1 MPTPLALTLM
11 AQVDAGASPF
21 GGPNSMLFLILIF
34 FGIFYFMIIR
44 PQQQTQKK
52 LQGYLDALKKGD
64 EVVTTGGLIG
74 KIDKVAGAV
83 LFIDF
88 GSNNKI
94 RVLKAQV
101 VGPFV
106 PVEEKPDN
114 KSDAK
119 PDVKA
124 DSKTDSKDSKADP
137 ASTEK
142 K

>member
-1 MPTPLALTLM
+1 MEGAVPTPLALTLM
-11 AQVDAGASPF
+11 AQADPGSSPF

-52 LQGYLDALKKGD
+52 LQGYLDSLKKGD

-88 GSNNKI
+88 GNGNKI

-106 PVEEKPDN
+106 PVEEKPD
-114 KSDAK
+114 AK
-119 PDVKA
+119 PDAKS
-124 DSKTDSKDSKADP
+124 DTKADP

>member
-11 AQVDAGASPF
+11 AQADPGASPF

-52 LQGYLDALKKGD
+52 LQGYLDSLKKGD

-88 GSNNKI
+88 GNNNKI

-106 PVEEKPDN
+106 PVDEKSDGKTDP
-114 KSDAK
+114 KPDAK
-119 PDVKA
+119 P
-124 DSKTDSKDSKADP
+124 DSKDSKADP

>member
-11 AQVDAGASPF
+11 AQADPGASPF

-52 LQGYLDALKKGD
+52 LQGYLDSLKKGD

-88 GSNNKI
+88 GNNNKI

-106 PVEEKPDN
+106 PVVPSDEKPD
-114 KSDAK
+114 AK
-119 PDVKA
+119 PEAKP
-124 DSKTDSKDSKADP
+124 DSKDSKADP

>member
-1 MPTPLALTLM
+1 MPTPLAITLM
-11 AQVDAGASPF
+11 AQADPGASPF

-52 LQGYLDALKKGD
+52 LQGYLDSLKKGD

-88 GSNNKI
+88 GNGNKI

-106 PVEEKPDN
+106 PVEEKPD
-114 KSDAK
+114 AK
-119 PDVKA
+119 PDAKS
-124 DSKTDSKDSKADP
+124 DTKADP

>member
-11 AQVDAGASPF
+11 AQADPGASPF

-52 LQGYLDALKKGD
+52 LQGYLDSLKKGD

-88 GSNNKI
+88 GNNNKI

-106 PVEEKPDN
+106 PVVETDTKP
-114 KSDAK
+114 DAK
-119 PDVKA
+119 PEAKSDN
-124 DSKTDSKDSKADP
+124 KDSKADP

>member
-1 MPTPLALTLM
+1 VPTPLALTLM
-11 AQVDAGASPF
+11 AQADPGASPF

-44 PQQQTQKK
+44 PQQQQQKK
-52 LQGYLDALKKGD
+52 LQAYLDSLKKGD

-88 GSNNKI
+88 GNNNKI
-94 RVLKAQV
+94 RVLKAQI

-106 PVEEKPDN
+106 PVEEKPE
-114 KSDAK
+114 AK
-119 PDVKA
+119 P
-124 DSKTDSKDSKADP
+124 DSKDSKADP

>member
-11 AQVDAGASPF
+11 AQADPGASPF

-52 LQGYLDALKKGD
+52 LQGYLDSLKKGD

-88 GSNNKI
+88 GNGNKI

-106 PVEEKPDN
+106 PVEEKPD
-114 KSDAK
+114 AK
-119 PDVKA
+119 PDAKS
-124 DSKTDSKDSKADP
+124 DTKADP